1 MCLWGRILKKR
12 FIKVKNI
19 MIEKPKASLLLIR
32 DTFTNKAVLGKL
44 YLNGEFYGHTLELP
58 WKSNSKGISCI
69 PKGVYEVKKRHTE
82 KSKYKYEHL
91 HILDV
96 VDRELILMHIGNYP
110 KNSRGCILLGNTRA
124 LNFVGESRKAFYRLM
139 YDLGSFEEIELII
152 KNR

>member
-1 MCLWGRILKKR
+1 
-12 FIKVKNI
+12 

-32 DTFTNKAVLGKL
+32 DTFTDKSVIGKL

-58 WKSNSKGISCI
+58 WNDNQKKISCI
-69 PKGVYEVKKRHTE
+69 PKGVYEVVKRFTDE
-82 KSKYKYEHL
+82 SKYKYEHL

-96 VDRELILMHIGNYP
+96 ANREMILMHIGNYP
-110 KNSRGCILLGNTRA
+110 KNSKGCILLGNTRA
-124 LNFVGESRKAFYRLM
+124 LNFVGDSRKAFYRLM

>member
-1 MCLWGRILKKR
+1 
-12 FIKVKNI
+12 

-32 DTFTNKAVLGKL
+32 DTFTDKSVVSKL

-58 WKSNSKGISCI
+58 WNDNKKGISCI

-96 VDRELILMHIGNYP
+96 RDRELILMHIGNYP
-110 KNSRGCILLGNTRA
+110 KNSKGCILLGNTRA

>member
-1 MCLWGRILKKR
+1 
-12 FIKVKNI
+12 

-32 DTFTNKAVLGKL
+32 DTFTDKSVIGKL
-44 YLNGEFYGHTLELP
+44 YLNGEFYGHTLELA
-58 WKSNSKGISCI
+58 WKDNKKRISCI
-69 PKGVYEVKKRHTE
+69 PKGVYEVKKRNTE

-96 VDRELILMHIGNYP
+96 PDRELILMHIGNYP

-124 LNFVGESRKAFYRLM
+124 LNFVGDSRKAFYRLM